1 MNIMTTKF
9 IHVNQHKIRSNLKH
23 KKKSEVCNHVWK
35 PLNLHESNSEIKE
48 ERATQNFQNYQSTL
62 NDRGNKDSPDY
73 WHERHD

>member
-1 MNIMTTKF
+1 MDYIFLFLGVILIVQGAMSIYIYT
-9 IHVNQHKIRSNLKH
+9 
-23 KKKSEVCNHVWK
+23 
-35 PLNLHESNSEIKE
+35 EIKE